1 MTDTEIRTSLDQLV
15 TAARLR
21 LRRFAQREAFQ
32 EALGLTFYAL
42 SVVPVVYL
50 LVSAIALTT
59 GIKVWQPTWVQLIYF
74 PVVFAVLVVL
84 ITTALKYFQHRPAKQ
99 LALALF
105 DRQLNLKDSLQIADE
120 FLDLPNRTAFQ
131 EAALDQAV
139 SRINESKRHNL
150 SPILLSGP
158 NFKGLKTKEA
168 WISCAFLIVA
178 VLVHFIT
185 PGEILAES
193 TPVLAKIEIQTVSET
208 SGTESDTD
216 TKEETEAQLDQQQFE
231 EMLALVT
238 PSRARPTDSQQSP
251 QTQNDQKSQSPQ
263 VSTAAEAANQGAQSS
278 TSQQSSGFKSEQKDV
293 PQSQREQKSKPS
305 SREQKP
311 MSKKPPTENDN
322 SENQMSGMSKSGSSN
337 KVSTS
342 SMSDSDYKTK
352 DNPDLEEPE
361 LEADDE
367 EDEEQESGASSKPM
381 LEQRKAPADRQ
392 LSPAGAGQEQENPDA
407 NGRSGA
413 GGLKKTRGVAAKL
426 LGVPMPDQLTGHS
439 NPGRVKINR
448 KNANPNLQ
456 AQESGAP
463 SPHGQLD
470 QSIGSVPD
478 TNMNAWMR
486 QLIQTYFTKNK
497 TS

>member
-15 TAARLR
+15 AAARLR

-32 EALGLTFYAL
+32 ESLGLTFYAL

-50 LVSAIALTT
+50 LVSAIAMTT
-59 GIKVWQPTWVQLIYF
+59 GIKVWQPSWLQLIYL
-74 PVVFAVLVVL
+74 PVVFTGLVVL
-84 ITTALKYFQHRPAKQ
+84 ITTALKYLQSRPDKQ

-139 SRINESKRHNL
+139 SRINEAKQHDL
-150 SPILLSGP
+150 SPIQLIKP
-158 NFKGLKTKEA
+158 KFDGLRAKEGL
-168 WISCAFLIVA
+168 ISCALFILA
-178 VLVHFIT
+178 VLVHFVT
-185 PGEILAES
+185 PGEILADS
-193 TPVLAKIEIQTVSET
+193 APAIAKIETDPVADSNSSEP
-208 SGTESDTD
+208 ETD
-216 TKEETEAQLDQQQFE
+216 GEEETEVLREQQISE
-231 EMLALVT
+231 EMLAFVT
-238 PSRARPTDSQQSP
+238 STKAKPTDSQQSP
-251 QTQNDQKSQSPQ
+251 LTQNDQRSQSPQ

-278 TSQQSSGFKSEQKDV
+278 TSQQSSGFKSEQKDI
-293 PQSQREQKSKPS
+293 PESQPNQKSKPRS
-305 SREQKP
+305 PEKKP
-311 MSKKPPTENDN
+311 TARKPPTENEN

-352 DNPDLEEPE
+352 DNPDLEEAE

-367 EDEEQESGASSKPM
+367 EDEEQEAGASSKPM

-392 LSPAGAGQEQENPDA
+392 LSPSGAGQEQENPDA

-426 LGVPMPDQLTGHS
+426 LGVPMPDQLTGHN

-456 AQESGAP
+456 AQEPGAT
-463 SPHGQLD
+463 SPHGELD

-478 TNMNAWMR
+478 AHMSVWMR
-486 QLIQTYFTKNK
+486 QLIQTYFTQKR

>member
-1 MTDTEIRTSLDQLV
+1 MTDTEIRASLDQLV
-15 TAARLR
+15 AAARLR

-32 EALGLTFYAL
+32 ESLGLTFYAF

-50 LVSAIALTT
+50 LVSAIAMTT
-59 GIKVWQPTWVQLIYF
+59 GIQVWQPSWLQLIYL
-74 PVVFAVLVVL
+74 PVAFTGLVVL
-84 ITTALKYFQHRPAKQ
+84 MTTALKYLQSRPDKQ

-120 FLDLPNRTAFQ
+120 FLDVPNRTAFQ

-139 SRINESKRHNL
+139 SRINEAKQHDL
-150 SPILLSGP
+150 SPIQLIKP
-158 NFKGLKTKEA
+158 NFDGLKAKEGL
-168 WISCAFLIVA
+168 ISCTLLVLA

-185 PGEILAES
+185 PGEILADS
-193 TPVLAKIEIQTVSET
+193 TPVVAKIETGPAADSNSSESET
-208 SGTESDTD
+208 DSE
-216 TKEETEAQLDQQQFE
+216 EETEALREQQLSE
-231 EMLALVT
+231 EMLAFVT
-238 PSRARPTDSQQSP
+238 STKAKPTDSQQSP
-251 QTQNDQKSQSPQ
+251 LTQNDQRSQSPQ
-263 VSTAAEAANQGAQSS
+263 VSTAAETANQGAQSS
-278 TSQQSSGFKSEQKDV
+278 TSQQSSGFKSEQKDL
-293 PQSQREQKSKPS
+293 PESRPNQKSKPRS
-305 SREQKP
+305 PEKKP
-311 MSKKPPTENDN
+311 TARKPPTENEN

-352 DNPDLEEPE
+352 DNPDLEEVE

-367 EDEEQESGASSKPM
+367 EDEEQEAGASSKPM

-392 LSPAGAGQEQENPDA
+392 LSPSGAGQEQENPDA

-426 LGVPMPDQLTGHS
+426 LGVPMPDQLTGHN

-456 AQESGAP
+456 AQEPGAT
-463 SPHGQLD
+463 SPHGELD

-478 TNMNAWMR
+478 AQMSVWMR
-486 QLIQTYFTKNK
+486 QLIQTYFTQKR